1 MLIIGLFL
9 FNGAFFVGCQPNGLA
24 AGSPENITVHIIDSK
39 TVEVF
44 WSTKWKNVE
53 RYDIS
58 YNPTEDRVITQVA
71 GNSHS
76 VVLRQLRPGTQYQVT
91 VSAIINGKN
100 YKSRRLVFKTGNDSD
115 EITDSRGVELDPSKP
130 TKPSRWRSTTQEII
144 NPDPTALDSKY
155 TPQTSTTV
163 RGVEIGLVLLALVV
177 WIIAIALFFHRWGKI
192 RMLLPYQPD
201 YKTQQSLKVPGTAA
215 SMASGRSGTNGTQGQ
230 QEGPGCVQTIYE
242 KVTSCRCCCDCNA
255 GDRTSANE
263 ESDFDE

>member
-1 MLIIGLFL
+1 MKGDNGFRFL
-9 FNGAFFVGCQPNGLA
+9 
-24 AGSPENITVHIIDSK
+24 S
-39 TVEVF
+39 
-44 WSTKWKNVE
+44 
-53 RYDIS
+53 
-58 YNPTEDRVITQVA
+58 RVITQVA

-163 RGVEIGLVLLALVV
+163 SNKR
-177 WIIAIALFFHRWGKI
+177 F
-192 RMLLPYQPD
+192 
-201 YKTQQSLKVPGTAA
+201 
-215 SMASGRSGTNGTQGQ
+215 
-230 QEGPGCVQTIYE
+230 
-242 KVTSCRCCCDCNA
+242 
-255 GDRTSANE
+255 
-263 ESDFDE
+263 